1 MPLLFTDRGG
11 KRSLGREEKRRN
23 MRSRKAPEPPFRK
36 PGETPPR
43 GRNDAGADTAAD
55 RKTPLPRGGKDVRP
69 DRHRHNRLAPDIGN
83 LRDFDIIRRQRLR
96 RGNHVN
102 IKLRRP
108 GSDKQHIARE
118 QPLSF
123 VKFGIQHRHRNRG
136 LRRCLAVVRIRKI
149 VVIARTGQADV
160 RPARRIDKKCETI
173 AEVRNIL

>member
-69 DRHRHNRLAPDIGN
+69 DRSTA
-83 LRDFDIIRRQRLR
+83 Q
-96 RGNHVN
+96 
-102 IKLRRP
+102 
-108 GSDKQHIARE
+108 S
-118 QPLSF
+118 PLPCGEMRAKTQNSTED
-123 VKFGIQHRHRNRG
+123 GGEGMGRNG
-136 LRRCLAVVRIRKI
+136 
-149 VVIARTGQADV
+149 GQAQ
-160 RPARRIDKKCETI
+160 PP
-173 AEVRNIL
+173 L